1 MLCVVC
7 SMESDLSLENI
18 DFLRAVRDVMSS
30 PDAFADTDVG
40 ETAATTGAVRQASDL
55 DYDQVSYRMDKSSK
69 LASEGYIEVYPG
81 QYDPDIG
88 EDGGFGQRSAELT
101 EKGASELSKVEDEM
115 MGGEVSPKVVED
127 LVDRVEQLESGG
139 VSGEGGGV
147 DASVREDIESLQAN
161 VESLSEAVGE
171 LEDEVRRVSD
181 GLAAVEK
188 SEWGGV
194 SESKKTDLTLV
205 VERLPQMFYILNFVL
220 GMDVDMVREHGGEI
234 PDEMMGPVREGVL
247 RVLQG
252 EQDRAVES
260 LEQRGGH
267 GGQSQPRENGEPVG
281 SGERSSPGEQ
291 AEFDT

>member
-1 MLCVVC
+1 
-7 SMESDLSLENI
+7 MESDLSLDNI

-115 MGGEVSPKVVED
+115 MGGEVSPKLVED
-127 LVDRVEQLESGG
+127 LVDRVEQLESGV
-139 VSGEGGGV
+139 VSGEGGGDGEV

-161 VESLSEAVGE
+161 VESLSAAVGE
-171 LEDEVRRVSD
+171 LEDEVQRVSD

-194 SESKKTDLTLV
+194 SESKKTDLSLV
-205 VERLPQMFYILNFVL
+205 VERLPQMFYILKFVL

-247 RVLQG
+247 RVLEG

-260 LEQRGGH
+260 LEQRGRQ

-281 SGERSSPGEQ
+281 SSERSSSGEQ